1 MYIFKI
7 QNCIFAL
14 IVHWEKQGQT
24 IWRGYKRRNPVK
36 HCKNIVSK
44 LSGHLRQYPAPLE
57 ENKIQ
62 TTSNR
67 LHGESGTRV
76 GHFLLVSSK
85 TSFTWAQISVQE
97 TSRLL
102 VFKHWRKY
110 LYWADKAYENAKF
123 PTLQRCALLG
133 VCVFQV
139 FHHVTSCFSDIT
151 VWARCILGG
160 ECSSWGL
167 ENALYTRRSSDRQ
180 HRSWTQ

>member
-14 IVHWEKQGQT
+14 IVHWE
-24 IWRGYKRRNPVK
+24 RNKVRQSDEDTKGGIPS
-36 HCKNIVSK
+36 NIVKILYQNSQDIWDNIQPRWRKTKSK
-44 LSGHLRQYPAPLE
+44 QH
-57 ENKIQ
+57 Q
-62 TTSNR
+62 TAFMA
-67 LHGESGTRV
+67 RV

-110 LYWADKAYENAKF
+110 SYWAGKAYENAKF

-167 ENALYTRRSSDRQ
+167 FTLDVQVTDNTEVEHSRVGL
-180 HRSWTQ
+180 